1 MQNFDPV
8 EILIVEDNTSDV
20 ELTVRALKK
29 NNLANKMYVVK
40 DGREAL
46 DFLFCKGQFE
56 SCNPLSHLKVIFL
69 DLKLPKIDG
78 LDVLKEIKS
87 NPLTK
92 KIPVVVVTSSK
103 EDPDIKTAYELGA
116 NSYVVKPLEFDEF
129 IKAIQHTGLFW
140 LLVNESPK

>member
-87 NPLTK
+87 L
-92 KIPVVVVTSSK
+92 
-103 EDPDIKTAYELGA
+103 
-116 NSYVVKPLEFDEF
+116 
-129 IKAIQHTGLFW
+129 
-140 LLVNESPK
+140 